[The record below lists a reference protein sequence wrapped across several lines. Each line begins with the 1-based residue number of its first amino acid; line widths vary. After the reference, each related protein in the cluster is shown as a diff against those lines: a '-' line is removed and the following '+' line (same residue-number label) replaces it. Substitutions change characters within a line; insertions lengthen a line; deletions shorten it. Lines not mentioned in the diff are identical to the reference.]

1 MTGDYNDF
9 GSFVGG
15 SELNLCFPD
24 FLGKNEKIQ
33 LGSAGR
39 FLQNLRITKFSG
51 EIEIFFVRDGSMFC
65 SGRTGI
71 SRSHKKSLIS
81 RNRI

>member
-1 MTGDYNDF
+1 MISGVLWAGAD
-9 GSFVGG
+9 
-15 SELNLCFPD
+15 LNLCFPD

-33 LGSAGR
+33 LGSVGR

-51 EIEIFFVRDGSMFC
+51 EIEIFFVSVWMLLCDG
-65 SGRTGI
+65 GTGV
-71 SRSHKKSLIS
+71 SRSPKKSLSS

>member
-1 MTGDYNDF
+1 M
-9 GSFVGG
+9 GG
-15 SELNLCFPD
+15 VEPNLRFPD

-51 EIEIFFVRDGSMFC
+51 EIENFFVSDWMLLCDGGTDVS
-65 SGRTGI
+65 I
-71 SRSHKKSLIS
+71 SP
-81 RNRI
+81 

>member
-1 MTGDYNDF
+1 M
-9 GSFVGG
+9 GG
-15 SELNLCFPD
+15 VELNLRFPD

-51 EIEIFFVRDGSMFC
+51 EIENFFVSDWMLLCDGGTDVS
-65 SGRTGI
+65 I
-71 SRSHKKSLIS
+71 SP
-81 RNRI
+81 

>member
-1 MTGDYNDF
+1 MISGVLWARAD
-9 GSFVGG
+9 
-15 SELNLCFPD
+15 LNLCFPD

-51 EIEIFFVRDGSMFC
+51 EIEIFFRKWLDAA
-65 SGRTGI
+65 
-71 SRSHKKSLIS
+71 L
-81 RNRI
+81 

>member
-1 MTGDYNDF
+1 MISGVLWAGAD
-9 GSFVGG
+9 
-15 SELNLCFPD
+15 LNLCFPD

-33 LGSAGR
+33 LGSVGR

-51 EIEIFFVRDGSMFC
+51 EIENFFVSDWMLLCDG
-65 SGRTGI
+65 GTGV
-71 SRSHKKSLIS
+71 SRSPKKSPSS

>member
-1 MTGDYNDF
+1 MISGVLWAGAD
-9 GSFVGG
+9 
-15 SELNLCFPD
+15 LNLCFPD

-51 EIEIFFVRDGSMFC
+51 EIENFFVSDWMLLCDG
-65 SGRTGI
+65 GTGVSI
-71 SRSHKKSLIS
+71 CL
-81 RNRI
+81 

>member
-1 MTGDYNDF
+1 MISGVLWAGAD
-9 GSFVGG
+9 
-15 SELNLCFPD
+15 LNLCFPD

-51 EIEIFFVRDGSMFC
+51 EIEIFFVSGWMLLCGGGS
-65 SGRTGI
+65 GV
-71 SRSHKKSLIS
+71 SRSPNKSLSS

>member
-9 GSFVGG
+9 GSFVGEC
-15 SELNLCFPD
+15 ELNLCFPD

-51 EIEIFFVRDGSMFC
+51 EIEIFFRKWLDAA
-65 SGRTGI
+65 
-71 SRSHKKSLIS
+71 LWW
-81 RNRI
+81 RNWRLDMPLKILNFEK

>member
-51 EIEIFFVRDGSMFC
+51 EIENFFRKWLDAALWWRDW
-65 SGRTGI
+65 RLEI
-71 SRSHKKSLIS
+71 P
-81 RNRI
+81 

>member
-1 MTGDYNDF
+1 MISGVLW
-9 GSFVGG
+9 VGAD
-15 SELNLCFPD
+15 LNLCFPD

-51 EIEIFFVRDGSMFC
+51 EIEIFFARDGSVLC
-65 SGRTGI
+65 DG
-71 SRSHKKSLIS
+71 
-81 RNRI
+81 

>member
-33 LGSAGR
+33 VGGEGR

-51 EIEIFFVRDGSMFC
+51 EIEIFFVSGWMLLCDG
-65 SGRTGI
+65 GTGVSI
-71 SRSHKKSLIS
+71 CL
-81 RNRI
+81 

>member
-9 GSFVGG
+9 GSFVGEC
-15 SELNLCFPD
+15 ELNLCFPD

-39 FLQNLRITKFSG
+39 FLQNLRIEKILDSLHKFCETKILMKPAG
-51 EIEIFFVRDGSMFC
+51 TKPLQILDLDE
-65 SGRTGI
+65 
-71 SRSHKKSLIS
+71 
-81 RNRI
+81 